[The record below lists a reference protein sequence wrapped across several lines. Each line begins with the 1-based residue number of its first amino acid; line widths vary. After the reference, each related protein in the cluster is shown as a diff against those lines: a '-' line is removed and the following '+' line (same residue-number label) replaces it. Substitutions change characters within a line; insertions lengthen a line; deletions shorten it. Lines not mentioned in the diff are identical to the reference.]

1 MSDIHILFPTPVYQN
16 IFNPIFSL
24 ESAIDFI
31 RTLEFK
37 QDYNVYDK
45 PNGKTT
51 DASLDVISYPELKFI
66 GDWIDLEAYNF
77 IKTLQIDCE
86 FHTLV
91 RTNSWVNLQEKGN
104 YIHEHK
110 HNNTQFS
117 GVFYP
122 KVPFDSGDICFTSS
136 QDTWIDSNTEPKVT
150 GFDDLN
156 SRKKTFTPR
165 QGMLL
170 MFPAHLRH
178 YVTASKSDDE
188 RLSISFDYNLN

>member
-1 MSDIHILFPTPVYQN
+1 MRILPKVVLLPRVVENTGEY
-16 IFNPIFSL
+16 
-24 ESAIDFI
+24 
-31 RTLEFK
+31 FK
-37 QDYNVYDK
+37 
-45 PNGKTT
+45 
-51 DASLDVISYPELKFI
+51 LL
-66 GDWIDLEAYNF
+66 
-77 IKTLQIDCE
+77 
-86 FHTLV
+86 
-91 RTNSWVNLQEKGN
+91 
-104 YIHEHK
+104 
-110 HNNTQFS
+110 S

-122 KVPFDSGDICFTSS
+122 KVPSNSGDICFISS